1 MPLTFE
7 APVARNLS
15 GVGKKTTTKKLKKK
29 KKKRSAKLKY
39 LFVLYF
45 KNGSIYTLL
54 LDQTLDNYFYVLL
67 NETEG
72 LEIHIA
78 IV

>member
-1 MPLTFE
+1 MPLTLE
-7 APVARNLS
+7 APVTRKLS
-15 GVGKKTTTKKLKKK
+15 GMKKKKKK

-39 LFVLYF
+39 FFVLYF
-45 KNGSIYTLL
+45 KNGSSYTLL

>member
-7 APVARNLS
+7 APVARKLF
-15 GVGKKTTTKKLKKK
+15 GVKQR

-45 KNGSIYTLL
+45 KNGSSYTLL

-67 NETEG
+67 NESEG